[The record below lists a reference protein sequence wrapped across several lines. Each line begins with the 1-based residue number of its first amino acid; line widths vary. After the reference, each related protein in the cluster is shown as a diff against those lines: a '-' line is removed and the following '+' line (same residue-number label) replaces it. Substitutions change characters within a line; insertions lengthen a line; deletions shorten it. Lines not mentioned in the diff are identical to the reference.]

1 MIAVHTGRGRSTALV
16 PAALLLAGGA
26 VVAVGALTGTAHTY
40 DGSPLGS
47 VHAAVWVIL
56 LPAVVA
62 LLVAPRRPLL
72 GLGICAGAG
81 VAAVGRVVSD
91 LGLLTDPNA
100 AVRPELFYELTT
112 RAQPFTAAAGTGVL
126 VAGDVLLVVAG
137 LLAARSLA
145 DRLALG
151 ATPIFDAPIF
161 DPPTSAGAAGADP
174 GERGSGGAMSSTRAA
189 TASTGG
195 AASGAGGSTA
205 DDSSSGADAEP
216 TPTERGPE
224 LLVEAWAAEAATP
237 ITDVAGGSTSRQR
250 SDAADRGRNNGL
262 IVAGFVGVLLLLAGS
277 LGLPYSGGYLAGRYL
292 PAELGLAGIGSALA
306 VALVATI
313 AVLVAAVLPRRLSA
327 ALLAGVA
334 LLAAVPL
341 LTAVVVR
348 LANAPVLL
356 TASVWV
362 GLGGAVVLAAA
373 GLLGHAAPLADDV
386 DDYDVPSTAAVR
398 RTGWIG
404 TGVSLLA
411 ALAGFAAWR
420 LPQLRYNG
428 GPDPVLP
435 GGYAISAP
443 LAAPFLLAA
452 IVPAAGAVLWLVP
465 ALAAAGRALMTVG
478 WLPLVFA
485 TTQTLYLLG
494 QLVSSASVPN
504 AGFAAP
510 RWTAGPG
517 LWWAVGGILTGIGA
531 AVVSVVAARQARD
544 ASTLLAQEESL
555 ARSRRTGALVATVL
569 SVVAVCSLA
578 LPVYRTGAGSSATL
592 LVGFDVRSWGVLGL
606 AAGMVTAAVAGAR
619 SLRPSA
625 AVGFLLAGA
634 ALAVERLV
642 IPAPVRAADGFSV
655 GAGWYAGW
663 VAVALSVV
671 AAVLLALGTRR
682 IVLLDAGGARV
693 GGGAERQRVGAKRST
708 RTGPDASKVAGR
720 PGPRPAGK
728 GSASKGSASRS
739 APGKASSSG
748 TKGRP

>member
-26 VVAVGALTGTAHTY
+26 VVAVGALIGTAHTY

-112 RAQPFTAAAGTGVL
+112 RAQPFSAAAGSGVL

-161 DPPTSAGAAGADP
+161 DPPIFDAPTSAGAAGADP
-174 GERGSGGAMSSTRAA
+174 GERGSGGATSSTRVA
-189 TASTGG
+189 TA
-195 AASGAGGSTA
+195 GAGGSTA

-237 ITDVAGGSTSRQR
+237 ITDLAGGSTSRQR

-262 IVAGFVGVLLLLAGS
+262 IVAGFAGVLLLLAGS

-313 AVLVAAVLPRRLSA
+313 AVLVAAVLPRRVSA

-348 LANAPVLL
+348 LADAPVLL

-373 GLLGHAAPLADDV
+373 GLLGHAAPLADDI

-398 RTGWIG
+398 RTSWIG
-404 TGVSLLA
+404 TGVSLLT

-465 ALAAAGRALMTVG
+465 ALAAAGRAVTTVG

-485 TTQTLYLLG
+485 ATQTLYLLG

-517 LWWAVGGILTGIGA
+517 LWWAVGGIVTGIGA

-682 IVLLDAGGARV
+682 IVLLDAGGARA
-693 GGGAERQRVGAKRST
+693 GGDAERQRVGTKRST

-720 PGPRPAGK
+720 AGPRPAG
-728 GSASKGSASRS
+728 KGSASRS
-739 APGKASSSG
+739 APGKASSSR